1 MKFRIKYIL
10 AILLLLT
17 ISNVVIAQ
25 TDKPN
30 PKLVSPRSTVRY
42 FLKIMNKVE
51 YEKATRIDEAVQ
63 CLYLDDLPLES
74 RSVTGQ
80 EIARKLFKVLYH
92 FTFKVENMPDTTSQ
106 RNYTLPIGV
115 DKGIDI
121 SLRYYDSGEW
131 KFNYSKTLSRI
142 DEYEKIINSEQEK
155 IVLDTS
161 VDATFRSPRETV
173 RYFFSNMG
181 KETDEG
187 VAAAAEALDMSG
199 FERSIRKDLAKERAM
214 LLNSVLARSR
224 YIDLVELSD
233 DSKAAPL
240 ILLNDA
246 IGRITI
252 EKVPVED
259 TEISAW
265 KFSCSS
271 VKILPE
277 LYDNYREKEILD
289 DINTIG
295 ELPLSIRVRDYM
307 KKNFPALMKTSFLL
321 ENWQWIGL
329 FAIVFVG
336 LFCGR
341 LVIYLLTNSIGALF
355 KKANVNIDIET
366 HRRFLLPI
374 SIAITAFIWWSGIYL
389 LGLTGNARVI
399 LLVSVKVV
407 AALASVWAGYRLVD
421 VVGNYLIGKAE
432 QTENKF
438 DDLLAPLITKAMKV
452 MVVICGLVFLA
463 DIFAIDIDKF
473 MAGLGL
479 GGLAF
484 ALAAKDTVSNIFG
497 SVTILLDRPF
507 QIGDWVT
514 IGSADGTVE
523 AVGIRSTRIRT
534 FYDSLIT
541 IPNSELIN
549 AQIDNYGARTYRR
562 INTTVGLAY
571 DTPAEKVDA
580 FCEGIRELIRNHP
593 CTRKDYYIVSFDQ
606 FDAYSL
612 KIMIYCFL
620 RCPDWVAEK
629 RETHRLFAD
638 VLRLAKRLGIQL
650 AASTHWYRK
659 EDELPVSFNVP
670 EQESEAKAE
679 GIKIADEIMRE
690 AGIMKDIKKN
700 A

>member
-1 MKFRIKYIL
+1 MKSRIKFIL
-10 AILLLLT
+10 AIMLVFAFSSMLM
-17 ISNVVIAQ
+17 AQ
-25 TDKPN
+25 TAEPN
-30 PKLVSPRSTVRY
+30 PKLSSPRSTVRY

-51 YEKATRIDEAVQ
+51 YERAPRIEEAIQ
-63 CLYLDDLPLES
+63 CLYLDDLPEES
-74 RSVTGQ
+74 RAARGR
-80 EIARKLFKVLYH
+80 EIAEKLFRILYH
-92 FTFKVENMPDTTSQ
+92 FTFKVEAIPDSTTQ
-106 RNYTLPIGV
+106 RSYTIPIGG
-115 DKGIDI
+115 DKGMDI

-131 KFNYSKTLSRI
+131 KFNYTKTLSHVDDYLAI
-142 DEYEKIINSEQEK
+142 VSQEQEK
-155 IVLDTS
+155 QVLDTT

-181 KETDEG
+181 KETDDG
-187 VAAAAEALDMSG
+187 TVAAAEALDMSG

-233 DSKAAPL
+233 DSKSTPV

-259 TEISAW
+259 TELSAW

-271 VKILPE
+271 VKILPA
-277 LYDNYREKEILD
+277 LYDSYREKEVLE
-289 DINTIG
+289 DINSVA
-295 ELPLSIRVRDYM
+295 ELPISIRVRDYM
-307 KKNFPALMKTSFLL
+307 KKNFPSLMRTTFML

-329 FAIVFVG
+329 FVVVFMG
-336 LFCGR
+336 LVLSR
-341 LVIYLLTNSIGALF
+341 TIIYVITNGIKALF
-355 KKANVNIDIET
+355 KKANVNIDLDT
-366 HRRFLLPI
+366 HKRFLLPI
-374 SIAITAFIWWSGIYL
+374 SIAITSFFWWSGIYL

-421 VVGNYLIGKAE
+421 VIGNYLIGKAE

-497 SVTILLDRPF
+497 SVTILMDRPF

-523 AVGIRSTRIRT
+523 SVGIRSTRIRT

-562 INTTVGLAY
+562 INSTVSLAY

-580 FCEGIRELIRNHP
+580 FCEGIRELIRKHP
-593 CTRKDYYIVSFDQ
+593 CTRKDYYIVSFDK
-606 FDAYSL
+606 FDMFSL
-612 KIMIYCFL
+612 QIMVYCFL
-620 RCPDWVAEK
+620 KCPDWVAEK
-629 RETHRLFAD
+629 RETHRLFSD
-638 VLRLAKRLGIQL
+638 ILRLAKRLGIQL
-650 AASTHWYRK
+650 ASSTHRYTK
-659 EDELPVSFNVP
+659 EEEPPIKHDITD
-670 EQESEAKAE
+670 SEAVAKAE
-679 GIKIADEIMRE
+679 GIKVADDIMRDS
-690 AGIMKDIKKN
+690 GILKG
-700 A
+700 

>member
-1 MKFRIKYIL
+1 MKFRIKFIL
-10 AILLLLT
+10 AILLVFAFSSMLM
-17 ISNVVIAQ
+17 AQ
-25 TDKPN
+25 TAEPN
-30 PKLVSPRSTVRY
+30 PKLSSPRSTVRY

-51 YEKATRIDEAVQ
+51 YERAPRIEEAIQ
-63 CLYLDDLPLES
+63 CLYLDDLPEES
-74 RSVTGQ
+74 RAARGR
-80 EIARKLFKVLYH
+80 EIAEKLFRILYH
-92 FTFKVENMPDTTSQ
+92 FTFKVEAIPDSTTQ
-106 RNYTLPIGV
+106 RSYTIPIGG
-115 DKGIDI
+115 DKGMDI
-121 SLRYYDSGEW
+121 SLRLYDSGEW
-131 KFNYSKTLSRI
+131 KFNYTKTLSHI
-142 DEYEKIINSEQEK
+142 DEYLAIVSQEQEK
-155 IVLDTS
+155 QVLDTT

-181 KETDEG
+181 KETDDG
-187 VAAAAEALDMSG
+187 TVAAAEALDMSG

-233 DSKAAPL
+233 DSKSTPV

-259 TEISAW
+259 TELSAW

-271 VKILPE
+271 VKILPA
-277 LYDNYREKEILD
+277 LYDSYREKEVLE
-289 DINTIG
+289 DINSVA
-295 ELPLSIRVRDYM
+295 ELPISIRVRDYM
-307 KKNFPALMKTSFLL
+307 KKNFPSLMRTTFLL

-329 FAIVFVG
+329 FVVVFMG
-336 LFCGR
+336 LVLSR
-341 LVIYLLTNSIGALF
+341 TIIYVITNGIKALF
-355 KKANVNIDIET
+355 KKANVNIDLDT
-366 HRRFLLPI
+366 HKRFLLPI
-374 SIAITAFIWWSGIYL
+374 SIAITSFFWWSGIYL

-421 VVGNYLIGKAE
+421 VIGNYLIGKAE

-497 SVTILLDRPF
+497 SVTILMDRPF

-523 AVGIRSTRIRT
+523 SVGIRSTRIRT

-562 INTTVGLAY
+562 INSTVSLAY

-593 CTRKDYYIVSFDQ
+593 CTRKDYFIINFDQ
-606 FDAYSL
+606 LGPYGL
-612 KIMIYCFL
+612 GILVYCFVIV
-620 RCPDWVAEK
+620 PDWIAEE
-629 RETHRLFAD
+629 REKHRLFND
-638 VLRLAKRLGIQL
+638 ILRLAKKLGIEFVPPTQHL
-650 AASTHWYRK
+650 YTRADKALEYTNIPT
-659 EDELPVSFNVP
+659 DEPSAV
-670 EQESEAKAE
+670 AE
-679 GIKIADEIMRE
+679 GKRIADDIMRQS
-690 AGIMKDIKKN
+690 GIIK
-700 A
+700 